1 MKVDKFKR
9 GQIWWLQEN
18 KIYDGNVQSGT
29 RPVIIISNDA
39 NNRHS
44 NNLTVVPCTSQD
56 KKDLPTHFTFTI
68 NEESIALAE
77 CIRTVNKER
86 IGTYIGTCDD
96 EIMKAIDNIVKIALG
111 LNVVNSEP
119 VKINKPIICNEHSTD
134 KLEDNLKENRGRK
147 PKYTSDEMIKF
158 IKDYEHYDMNFMLEK
173 YGEKSAKAVTNKVYR
188 FRKLTAKGK

>member
-1 MKVDKFKR
+1 MYLV
-9 GQIWWLQEN
+9 LL
-18 KIYDGNVQSGT
+18 KI
-29 RPVIIISNDA
+29 
-39 NNRHS
+39 
-44 NNLTVVPCTSQD
+44 

-77 CIRTVNKER
+77 CIRTINKER

-111 LNVVNSEP
+111 LNAVNSEP
-119 VKINKPIICNEHSTD
+119 IKPIICNEHSID

>member
-77 CIRTVNKER
+77 CIKTINKEK
-86 IGTYIGTCDD
+86 IGTYIGTYDD

-111 LNVVNSEP
+111 LNAINSEP
-119 VKINKPIICNEHSTD
+119 VKLNKPIICNEHSTD
-134 KLEDNLKENRGRK
+134 KLVNNLKENRGRK

-158 IKDYEHYDMNFMLEK
+158 IKDYEHYDMNFMLKK

-188 FRKLTAKGK
+188 FRKLTVKGK